1 MIGMLNEKKRKYLL
15 LLLSIVIIVVYSA
28 IYWNRVIPFT
38 DGWGIYYAEL
48 MKTGKYPYRDFY
60 VYLPPLNLVI
70 DSILWKLSFGYFI
83 IYRLYRVAERII
95 LLTLI
100 YKLLNKVV
108 NPEIS
113 AIASVAGVLYVSL
126 TNFDLLGDYNQTA
139 NVVLVL
145 MTMILLKIVSDK
157 NISNKKYL
165 FFLGVMIGISF
176 LLKQTVF
183 VASGLFLFVF
193 LTMIYIVDKNKNYI
207 VDVIV
212 TFMGAIV
219 PILIAILVLIK
230 KEAFFPFFE
239 QVFIDAGAKGSLVT
253 TLTSLFVILIKP
265 KVIIIGLWFL
275 GIGISL
281 KKNNY
286 YGIIITVLGLFLSIF
301 LIYRNYL
308 ISINNIANNNI
319 LFACCIFIIICTI
332 CFGYLN
338 LKEVKKLIYFEILV
352 GVVIVLKSCA
362 YLYKNT
368 DVAKYINDNIQLF
381 TFMGE
386 VCVLYAI
393 IGVVIFGYELYA
405 YIKTKEKVHVRWAAL
420 TICGLIGCY
429 YTAMTCVDYISAWG
443 TILIVPIEIA
453 YVLSKKTKISFLTN
467 SLIFLCIIV
476 AFIGGISKKITNG
489 YQWWGWDEVACSSD
503 ELTDIDIKK
512 LKGFRVDRTVKELY
526 ESIYT
531 VIKENTDDSSVI
543 YGFPHVKIFNV
554 LVDNVDM
561 KNFVP
566 IPFYDVCADDY
577 AKADAA
583 LLNDNPPD
591 IVIWCD
597 IPGCMEVHEK
607 IFRDGEKLGQREIVK
622 WFNNMLDKQEYV
634 LIGQHDN
641 LFVYKR
647 GDSDINYIDIQD
659 ANRVNESLKT
669 DSKW

>member
-301 LIYRNYL
+301 LIYRN
-308 ISINNIANNNI
+308 
-319 LFACCIFIIICTI
+319 
-332 CFGYLN
+332 
-338 LKEVKKLIYFEILV
+338 
-352 GVVIVLKSCA
+352 
-362 YLYKNT
+362 
-368 DVAKYINDNIQLF
+368 
-381 TFMGE
+381 
-386 VCVLYAI
+386 
-393 IGVVIFGYELYA
+393 
-405 YIKTKEKVHVRWAAL
+405 
-420 TICGLIGCY
+420 
-429 YTAMTCVDYISAWG
+429 
-443 TILIVPIEIA
+443 
-453 YVLSKKTKISFLTN
+453 
-467 SLIFLCIIV
+467 
-476 AFIGGISKKITNG
+476 
-489 YQWWGWDEVACSSD
+489 
-503 ELTDIDIKK
+503 
-512 LKGFRVDRTVKELY
+512 
-526 ESIYT
+526 
-531 VIKENTDDSSVI
+531 
-543 YGFPHVKIFNV
+543 
-554 LVDNVDM
+554 
-561 KNFVP
+561 
-566 IPFYDVCADDY
+566 
-577 AKADAA
+577 
-583 LLNDNPPD
+583 
-591 IVIWCD
+591 
-597 IPGCMEVHEK
+597 
-607 IFRDGEKLGQREIVK
+607 
-622 WFNNMLDKQEYV
+622 
-634 LIGQHDN
+634 
-641 LFVYKR
+641 
-647 GDSDINYIDIQD
+647 
-659 ANRVNESLKT
+659 SLKIGRAHV
-669 DSKW
+669 

>member
-338 LKEVKKLIYFEILV
+338 LKEV
-352 GVVIVLKSCA
+352 
-362 YLYKNT
+362 
-368 DVAKYINDNIQLF
+368 
-381 TFMGE
+381 
-386 VCVLYAI
+386 
-393 IGVVIFGYELYA
+393 
-405 YIKTKEKVHVRWAAL
+405 
-420 TICGLIGCY
+420 
-429 YTAMTCVDYISAWG
+429 
-443 TILIVPIEIA
+443 
-453 YVLSKKTKISFLTN
+453 
-467 SLIFLCIIV
+467 
-476 AFIGGISKKITNG
+476 
-489 YQWWGWDEVACSSD
+489 
-503 ELTDIDIKK
+503 
-512 LKGFRVDRTVKELY
+512 
-526 ESIYT
+526 
-531 VIKENTDDSSVI
+531 
-543 YGFPHVKIFNV
+543 
-554 LVDNVDM
+554 
-561 KNFVP
+561 NF
-566 IPFYDVCADDY
+566 
-577 AKADAA
+577 
-583 LLNDNPPD
+583 
-591 IVIWCD
+591 
-597 IPGCMEVHEK
+597 
-607 IFRDGEKLGQREIVK
+607 
-622 WFNNMLDKQEYV
+622 
-634 LIGQHDN
+634 
-641 LFVYKR
+641 
-647 GDSDINYIDIQD
+647 
-659 ANRVNESLKT
+659 
-669 DSKW
+669 